1 VDELK
6 AYRVKQAAERP
17 ALGVGRDPS
26 SLVFARID
34 GDPIQPDSVTKMFA
48 RIAERARSGRSASTD
63 CDIPTRRISRARRA
77 SEDSFGTPCHASIA
91 ITMDTYSHAIPG
103 LQGDAAQR
111 IDAALR
117 SALPKN

>member
-1 VDELK
+1 MDELK
-6 AYRVKQAAERP
+6 AYRVKQAAERL
-17 ALGVGRDPS
+17 ALDMGLDPS

-48 RIAERARSGRSASTD
+48 RIAERAKIRLG
-63 CDIPTRRISRARRA
+63 
-77 SEDSFGTPCHASIA
+77 HASIA

-103 LQGDAAQR
+103 LQEDAAQR
-111 IDAALR
+111 IDGALR